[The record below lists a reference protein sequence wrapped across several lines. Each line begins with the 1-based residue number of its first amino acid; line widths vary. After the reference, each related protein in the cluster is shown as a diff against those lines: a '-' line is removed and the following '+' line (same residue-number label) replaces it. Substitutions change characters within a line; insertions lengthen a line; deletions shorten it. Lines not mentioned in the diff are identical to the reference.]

1 MPRKFLGVGLAK
13 LWADFE
19 SDADVETYR
28 SPLHRMFFVMTS
40 DMGSD
45 EAYCAKIIQQQV
57 QDFDSIIFYH
67 TACLQHQLHLIVKYC
82 LGLEPGQFNVYA
94 KISNTWRSWSN
105 AAKIKSMWAALYG
118 PERAKVAAR
127 SLPPRP
133 LRGRWGSV
141 EDLECFLLRCT
152 RGELLEVFMTALVKK
167 IPASLVEAIQQAH
180 DGQFVFQDDDD
191 DRERYRMQVG
201 KWTLDAVE
209 ALQKPEFWAVLLV
222 SHTSRGPITHAM
234 AWIMKSNKTS
244 SQNIDSVVGFVTEAV
259 PKIEKE
265 FATLLNS
272 GDQWS
277 DLLSFI
283 SEFGL
288 CESYWLNKAVFH
300 VCSTAAN
307 FAKRISFR
315 CAAYPMKL
323 AWMVCSQP
331 TQNCR
336 HRQQI
341 AKEILDMLGLSN
353 GTVQASKA
361 SKSSVPDEAWA
372 RETLKV
378 CKWLEQDFVQAATN
392 GSWSDQ
398 AHYAITCLVGSLHLD
413 TQKIEGLNST
423 IKMVCKV
430 APNIHLPLLSA
441 RMNIKHSLSQI
452 QSTRDQRQQII
463 DYAIDTHTAT
473 RHWIKAIEDDGAMSK
488 QQRWVPIGLSS
499 SCDAFAPPQPQVL
512 QPAGSDAV
520 TREAGAAEGVN
531 SGDKGQSASS
541 QAPKPRKRTGVKNNN
556 SRNSPNSPNSH
567 LCIHPVLSSYKY
579 DIV

>member
-1 MPRKFLGVGLAK
+1 MLTLKLTDLLCIGCFLWWPLTWGQMKPTVQRSYNSKFKTLIPSFSITQLAFNISFIWLSSIALDWSPANLMCMLRLAIHGVVGLMQPK
-13 LWADFE
+13 SNPCGQLF
-19 SDADVETYR
+19 
-28 SPLHRMFFVMTS
+28 
-40 DMGSD
+40 MGL
-45 EAYCAKIIQQQV
+45 K
-57 QDFDSIIFYH
+57 
-67 TACLQHQLHLIVKYC
+67 
-82 LGLEPGQFNVYA
+82 GQ
-94 KISNTWRSWSN
+94 KW
-105 AAKIKSMWAALYG
+105 
-118 PERAKVAAR
+118 
-127 SLPPRP
+127 PPDP
-133 LRGRWGSV
+133 
-141 EDLECFLLRCT
+141 F
-152 RGELLEVFMTALVKK
+152 LLEVFMTALVKK

-180 DGQFVFQDDDD
+180 DGQFVFQDDDDD

-423 IKMVCKV
+423 IKMVCQV

-556 SRNSPNSPNSH
+556 SPNSPNSH